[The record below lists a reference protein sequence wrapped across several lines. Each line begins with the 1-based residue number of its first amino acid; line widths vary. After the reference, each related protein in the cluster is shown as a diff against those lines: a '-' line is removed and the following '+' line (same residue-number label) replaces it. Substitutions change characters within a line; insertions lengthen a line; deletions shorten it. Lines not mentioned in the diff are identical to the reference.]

1 MAREA
6 RERLIDEAR
15 LRELSDRAEISDV
28 QLRYATGVDCRDW
41 ALLRTC
47 FTDVLEVDFNS
58 GFGFPV
64 VRAPADEWVEN
75 VAPVMGALQA
85 TQHMITNHVI
95 TFDDEDHATCV
106 AYVQAGHHKPNATG
120 GSELTVYG
128 FYTNRFERTAAG
140 WRIATCK
147 LTVSWM
153 TGNLGLFGDAS
164 A

>member
-6 RERLIDEAR
+6 RERLIDDAR

-28 QLRYATGVDCRDW
+28 QLRYATSVDTRDW

-47 FTDVLEVDFNS
+47 FTDELEVDFSS

-64 VRAPADEWVEN
+64 VRATADEWVAG

-85 TQHMITNHVI
+85 THHMITNHVI

-106 AYVQAGHHKPNATG
+106 AYVQAGHHNPNA
-120 GSELTVYG
+120 L
-128 FYTNRFERTAAG
+128 AG
-140 WRIATCK
+140 
-147 LTVSWM
+147 
-153 TGNLGLFGDAS
+153 AS
-164 A
+164 